1 MQYICAWLAD
11 IFNFLDLEGM
21 GDRGIYPLSTPLP
34 LWPFRKKKI
43 WYTRTS
49 LTRLTRWG
57 IDEAVK
63 LLSMLKKNWLQN
75 HSTGHGY
82 MHILLAVTPFSGFH
96 SIQDPNSKSASRILP
111 SSRPIYLKYRML
123 VFTNG
128 DYVLSFSKQ
137 RDTSLQQSG
146 LNFHTTI
153 SKQISIGSSKS
164 MKFAYQTESQPIH
177 WPIVVSVRSMSISY
191 RFYKTRGQ

>member
-1 MQYICAWLAD
+1 MRMTCKHFKFSRFGRNGWPRQIPP
-11 IFNFLDLEGM
+11 F
-21 GDRGIYPLSTPLP
+21 YPPPTP
-34 LWPFRKKKI
+34 LWPFRKKKND
-43 WYTRTS
+43 
-49 LTRLTRWG
+49 LQG
-57 IDEAVK
+57 HHEQDGGMDEAVK
-63 LLSMLKKNWLQN
+63 FLSMLKKNWPQN
-75 HSTGHGY
+75 HTTGHGY

-111 SSRPIYLKYRML
+111 SSCPIYLKYRML